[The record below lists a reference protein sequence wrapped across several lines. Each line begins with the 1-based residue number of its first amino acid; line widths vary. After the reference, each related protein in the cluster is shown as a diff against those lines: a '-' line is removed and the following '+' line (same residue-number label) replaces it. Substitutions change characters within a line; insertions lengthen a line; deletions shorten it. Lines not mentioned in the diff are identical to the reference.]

1 MLEHISVTE
10 AHKLTVGLDFY
21 NLFAEDL
28 RIADPYSQSHTTK
41 TVKLIVYNVWAES
54 GETKENCSPQ
64 FCATK
69 W

>member
-41 TVKLIVYNVWAES
+41 TVKLIVYNV
-54 GETKENCSPQ
+54 
-64 FCATK
+64 
-69 W
+69 